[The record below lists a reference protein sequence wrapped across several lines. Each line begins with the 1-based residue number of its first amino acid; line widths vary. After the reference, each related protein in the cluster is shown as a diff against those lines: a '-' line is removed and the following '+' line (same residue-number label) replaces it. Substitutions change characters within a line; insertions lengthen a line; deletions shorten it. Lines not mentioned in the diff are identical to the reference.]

1 MSADGAAPTA
11 PPAPR
16 ARSSAAALDEANV
29 AIRRARR
36 RQRFV
41 SYGVLSILAA
51 FFLFPIAFMIA
62 ASFKADTSVIADSGS
77 LRAFLPAPFVGLDN
91 YASAIERANFW
102 ISFRNSVIIS
112 GSIVIVGLIVNSL
125 FGYALARMRFR
136 GKSVLMVIVL
146 ALIIVPFETLAV
158 PLLLIMAELR
168 WTDSLHAQILPFLAQ
183 PLYIFLFY
191 SFFLGIPRELEEAA
205 KIDGAGH
212 ATIFVRIAAPLAKPA
227 YAAAGILMFLYSW
240 GQFLWPVM
248 ITRGVDARPLPV
260 GIAEFLGLPPRDW
273 GDIFAFATLMVIP
286 LLVVF
291 VIFQRQFVRGV
302 ATTGMKG

>member
-1 MSADGAAPTA
+1 MSAKQASGATTQ
-11 PPAPR
+11 R
-16 ARSSAAALDEANV
+16 AAVGTTLEEANV
-29 AIRRARR
+29 IIRRKQR
-36 RQRFV
+36 RQKIIA
-41 SYGVLSILAA
+41 YGVLIGLAA

-62 ASFKADTSVIADSGS
+62 GSLKADQSVIADSGS

-112 GSIVIVGLIVNSL
+112 GSIVGFGLIVNSL
-125 FGYALARMRFR
+125 FGYALARLPFR
-136 GKSVLMVIVL
+136 GKGLLLAIVV

-158 PLLLIMAELR
+158 PLLLMMAELG
-168 WTDSLHAQILPFLAQ
+168 WTDTLHAQILPFLAQ

-205 KIDGAGH
+205 RIDGAGA
-212 ATIFVRIAAPLAKPA
+212 ATIFLRVAAPLAKPA

-248 ITRGVDARPLPV
+248 VTRVIDARPLPV
-260 GIAEFLGLPPRDW
+260 GIAEFLGQPPRDW
-273 GDIFAFATLMVIP
+273 GDIMAYAALMVIP

-302 ATTGMKG
+302 ATSGLKG